1 MSLIDFFIH
10 GEPAPGGSKTFIPSR
25 RRDGSLVIVNRGG
38 KPFPIGNMIDAGKHN
53 KEWKDTVAGQAD
65 IAFKFQ
71 PIEHPIRV
79 RFEFHV
85 GRPKYHHVAGDPSRP
100 LKDQYRDAVP
110 DGPPDVTKFVRSTED
125 ALTGIVWVDDSLIV
139 QQEAE
144 KVYAVGELT
153 GCRIVVCKPIKEHVE
168 PALFE
173 GVANG

>member
-1 MSLIDFFIH
+1 MNPIDLFIH
-10 GEPAPGGSKTFIPSR
+10 GAPAPGGSKTFIPSR

-38 KPFPIGNMIDAGKHN
+38 KPFPMGNMIDAGKHN
-53 KEWKDTVAGQAD
+53 KEWKDTVSGQAD

-71 PIEHPIRV
+71 PIATAIRV
-79 RFEFHV
+79 RFEFHLR
-85 GRPKYHHVAGDPSRP
+85 RPQYHYVAGDPSRP
-100 LKDQYRDAVP
+100 LKDQYRDADP

-144 KVYAVGELT
+144 KVYAQGERT
-153 GCRIVVCKPIKEHVE
+153 GCRIVVCKPIRDLVE

-173 GVANG
+173 GVAG